1 MHVFDQAMALE
12 RIERNERGQVF
23 VGQALPAFTNLIGP
37 FGGWSAGILGQ
48 AMLMSA
54 GEGME
59 LVSITTDFLAGV
71 PEGAV
76 RIETN
81 CDRAGR
87 NTEFWSA
94 KLLGQDGSVLGTR
107 ASGVLSRRRDTA
119 EWTAQ
124 TAPESPEPE
133 ACPRLNLPME
143 WARTLE
149 IRLAHNRPFRSEGHT
164 GDMKSTAWVRI
175 DPLRQLDVTAMVAL
189 ADTPT
194 PRLFFEIDQPETIS
208 TVSMTV
214 YVHAT
219 AEDFAAAGNDYL
231 LLETDGARGHR
242 GFYDQHARIWSR
254 DGRMLATTQQIVWYK
269 SAAAAVSQTR

>member
-12 RIERNERGQVF
+12 CVEQQAQTRVF
-23 VGQALPAFTNLIGP
+23 LGHASPAFTNIIGP
-37 FGGWSAGILGQ
+37 FGGWSAGILAQ
-48 AMLMSA
+48 AMVKSA
-54 GEGME
+54 SEGME
-59 LVSITTDFLAGV
+59 LVSITTDFLSGV
-71 PEGAV
+71 PEGGV
-76 RIETN
+76 RIETT

-94 KLLGQDGSVLGTR
+94 KLMGDDGAVLGTR
-107 ASGVLSRRRDTA
+107 ATGVLSRRRETT

-124 TAPESPEPE
+124 TPPEAPAPED
-133 ACPRLNLPME
+133 CPRFEIPLA
-143 WARTLE
+143 WTKTLE
-149 IRLAHNRPFRSEGHT
+149 IRLAKNRPFRIDGST
-164 GDMKSTAWVRI
+164 GDMHSTAWIRI
-175 DPLRQLDVTAMVAL
+175 NPLRQLDLAALVTL

-194 PRLFFEIDQPETIS
+194 PRLFFQIDQPDTIS

-219 AEDFAAAGNDYL
+219 AEDLAAAGDDYL

-254 DGRMLATTQQIVWYK
+254 DGQMLATTQQIVWYK
-269 SAAAAVSQTR
+269 TAADAATQTQ